1 MTKQVLLLI
10 IGAGPYGLA
19 MAAYARHRNLDCLVV
34 GQPMGFWKSSMPRG
48 MLLRSPWTWHM
59 DPLGVHTLHEY
70 ARGHNVNTGG
80 ADPIPLDLFLRYATW
95 FQEEKAIQVLPSLVH
110 RLEHVHNGFEA
121 TLENQEKIATKH
133 VLVAP
138 GFLCFKQIPP
148 EFAHML
154 PAHRFS
160 HSCDLVHFE
169 TLAGKRCLII
179 GGRQSAFEWA
189 ALLHERGAAAVHVCH
204 RHDTPKFEASDWS
217 WVSELV
223 EATVTSPAWYRK
235 LSPGQREDISRRFW
249 AEGRLKLEP
258 WLEPRIAR
266 GPIKVWPR
274 SRMIACTEIPSGEL
288 EVALDGGQRL
298 RIDYVIL
305 ATGYKVD
312 VSQIPYLARG
322 NILDTLQANNGYPIL
337 DEGFQSNIPGLYFT
351 SLPATQDF
359 GPFFGFVVGAPVA
372 ARVIGSSIERRLAHS

>member
-19 MAAYARHRNLDCLVV
+19 MAAYARHRNLEYLIV
-34 GQPMGFWKSSMPRG
+34 GQPMDFWKSNMPRG
-48 MLLRSPWTWHM
+48 MLLRSPWNWHI
-59 DPLGVHTLHEY
+59 DPLGVHTLDEY
-70 ARGHNVNTGG
+70 ARKHNVNTGG

-95 FQEEKAIQVLPSLVH
+95 FQEEKAIRVLPTLVH
-110 RLEHVHNGFEA
+110 RLEYVHNRFEA
-121 TLENQEKIATKH
+121 TLENQETIATKH
-133 VLVAP
+133 VLIAP
-138 GFLCFKQIPP
+138 GFRYFKQIPT

-154 PAHRFS
+154 PPHRFS

-169 TLAGKRCLII
+169 ALAGKRCLII

-204 RHDTPKFEASDWS
+204 RHDTPRFEASDWS

-258 WLEPRIAR
+258 WLGPRIAH
-266 GPIKVWPR
+266 GAIKVWPR
-274 SRMIACTEIPSGEL
+274 SRMIACTELPSGEL
-288 EVALDGGQRL
+288 EVALDVGQRL

-322 NILDTLQANNGYPIL
+322 TILDTLDANNGYPVL
-337 DEGFQSNIPGLYFT
+337 DECFQSNIPGLYFT

-359 GPFFGFVVGAPVA
+359 GPFFGFVVGAPA
-372 ARVIGSSIERRLAHS
+372 AAQVIGSSIEHQLAHS